1 MKLHLTVQTEFT
13 TIAQIDQPG
22 YIPNIGERVVI
33 KQVFYLVTKKTTFFN
48 DGVNVTQVIIDCE
61 KV

>member
-22 YIPNIGERVVI
+22 YIPNIDYRDWENWIRTNSKI
-33 KQVFYLVTKKTTFFN
+33 SW
-48 DGVNVTQVIIDCE
+48 I
-61 KV
+61 